1 MQLLFAS
8 FSEHANA
15 YKCFAEDYQTEH
27 RRRAFSVSIPDGYS
41 EAPKRL
47 YEIAENNWV
56 NKEEK
61 TKQRHKMGYLLGLS
75 GIGKS
80 TMLSVIKEQL
90 IIAVSQDQKYAY
102 DSSFLNSLKNAVEVY
117 IDLSNGSGPNGDD
130 MSIVF
135 ASRLFVSLSEGSS
148 WGRRRTPIPASKFT
162 PRVVWELLGKA
173 IQATGRDGYV
183 PSLFQNLRNSVVFL
197 PQHIY
202 YVFQHSWYCAIH
214 TTFHPYVIVKVL
226 SEGSSWGRRRTAIP
240 ASKFTPRVVWELLG
254 KAIQATGRDGWTAVI
269 IAVDESQWVTDSV
282 RSLNSFAGSIFSLMT
297 SDEVEVGRLGQ
308 SIAVQHKTY
317 IIPSPIEALGT
328 PQRE

>member
-1 MQLLFAS
+1 MTVSGCFEEPPPPVRVDPSLFSFYSLYSRRGVLRGSTGLSGSSSHSGGPGCRFSCGHVTLENLNQYQISNIFVVANIILLDVPTQLPNNSWRDL
-8 FSEHANA
+8 
-15 YKCFAEDYQTEH
+15 
-27 RRRAFSVSIPDGYS
+27 RADC
-41 EAPKRL
+41 K
-47 YEIAENNWV
+47 NNWV

-61 TKQRHKMGYLLGLS
+61 MKQRHKMGYLLGLS

-90 IIAVSQDQKYAY
+90 IIAASQDQKYAY

-173 IQATGRDGYV
+173 IQATGRDG
-183 PSLFQNLRNSVVFL
+183 
-197 PQHIY
+197 
-202 YVFQHSWYCAIH
+202 
-214 TTFHPYVIVKVL
+214 
-226 SEGSSWGRRRTAIP
+226 
-240 ASKFTPRVVWELLG
+240 
-254 KAIQATGRDGWTAVI
+254 WTAVI

-317 IIPSPIEALGT
+317 IIPVLAGTVNSSQMKQYNEISSFQTESIPLPLISPEDAITAAW
-328 PQRE
+328 RH